1 MPPTKEVFLTG
12 TVSKEGIFRAKM
24 IINGRVTTLDIE
36 RICEDH
42 YAVTN
47 GRTGEMTVR
56 KINQAEQPFE

>member
-12 TVSKEGIFRAKM
+12 TISKEGIFHARM
-24 IINGRVTTLDIE
+24 IINGHVTTLDIE
-36 RICEDH
+36 KLCEGY

-47 GRTGEMTVR
+47 SRTGEMTVR